1 MTKMTLGS
9 DMFFLRH
16 EGETYMLR
24 PYHREGYDVSYA
36 AYKQT
41 ANGFEKV
48 CCFDCT
54 TDDTPEEVFAAMQ
67 FCVDLASDFG
77 DDWKWQEAEE
87 TWEKENFGD

>member
-24 PYHREGYDVSYA
+24 PYYREGYDVSYA

-41 ANGFEKV
+41 DNGFEKV
-48 CCFDCT
+48 CCFDCK
-54 TDDTPEEVFAAMQ
+54 TDDSPEEVFSSLKWNMNTD
-67 FCVDLASDFG
+67 C
-77 DDWKWQEAEE
+77 DWMWREAEE
-87 TWEKENFGD
+87 TWEKEF